1 MISRIL
7 TYCFILVTMS
17 LSSLAQKRYVY
28 YFDDKLKYTQKS
40 KSVYTGY
47 GVMDNDLLR
56 LQILDNKTNQKIVH
70 AYYTD
75 SSLAISQGLYLTY
88 SKNGIKE
95 IEGNYDNNLEE
106 GVWKKWNDAGH
117 LIDSSVYSKG
127 VKAIIATFKYG
138 KKGNLNYYDNTDIK
152 NDKKQ
157 VFVYNDSGKLVREIN
172 FNGQNGIIKNFN
184 ADEIKID
191 SVFSRDETDASFPGG
206 SSAWNK
212 FLHKMLSENINDL
225 TGDGAS
231 GTCRVRFIIDEKG
244 NPQDVK
250 ALTMIG
256 SSLAEIAVRAIK
268 NGPKWNP
275 AIQYGR
281 PVNAYRELPITFT
294 IR

>member
-1 MISRIL
+1 
-7 TYCFILVTMS
+7 MS

-75 SSLAISQGLYLTY
+75 SSLAVSQGLYLTY

-106 GVWKKWNDAGH
+106 GVWKKWNEARQ
-117 LIDSSVYSKG
+117 LLDSSVYSKG
-127 VKAIIATFKYG
+127 RKVITASFKYDE
-138 KKGNLNYYDNTDIK
+138 KGNQNYHGVTDFK

-157 VFVYNDSGKLVREIN
+157 VFVYNDSGKLIREIN
-172 FNGQNGIIKNFN
+172 FIGQNGIIKIFN
-184 ADEIKID
+184 GDGIKID
-191 SVFSRDETDASFPGG
+191 SVFSREEIDASFPGG
-206 SSAWNK
+206 DSAWSK
-212 FLHKMLSENINDL
+212 FLLKMLTDNINDL
-225 TGDGAS
+225 TSDGAS
-231 GTCRVRFIIDEKG
+231 GTCRVRFIIDKEG
-244 NPQDVK
+244 NLQDVK

-256 SSLAEIAVRAIK
+256 SSLAEIAIRTIK
-268 NGPKWNP
+268 KGPKWIP
-275 AIQYGR
+275 ASQYGR

-294 IR
+294 IQ

>member
-1 MISRIL
+1 
-7 TYCFILVTMS
+7 MS

-47 GVMDNDLLR
+47 GVMDNDLLL

-75 SSLAISQGLYLTY
+75 SSLVISQGLYLTY

-106 GVWKKWNDAGH
+106 GVWKKWNEARQ

-127 VKAIIATFKYG
+127 VKAITVTFKYD
-138 KKGNLNYYDNTDIK
+138 KKGKQNYYDITDIK

-172 FNGQNGIIKNFN
+172 FIGQNGTIKN
-184 ADEIKID
+184 
-191 SVFSRDETDASFPGG
+191 
-206 SSAWNK
+206 
-212 FLHKMLSENINDL
+212 LMLME
-225 TGDGAS
+225 
-231 GTCRVRFIIDEKG
+231 
-244 NPQDVK
+244 
-250 ALTMIG
+250 
-256 SSLAEIAVRAIK
+256 
-268 NGPKWNP
+268 
-275 AIQYGR
+275 
-281 PVNAYRELPITFT
+281 
-294 IR
+294 